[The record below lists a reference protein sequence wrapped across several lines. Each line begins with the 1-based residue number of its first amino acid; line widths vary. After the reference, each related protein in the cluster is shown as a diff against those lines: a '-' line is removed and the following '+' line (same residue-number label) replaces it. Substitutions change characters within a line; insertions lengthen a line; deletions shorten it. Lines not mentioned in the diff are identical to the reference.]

1 LLNERSRRR
10 SSGDAYPNVD
20 FKSGGN
26 AEASAH
32 GFQFNDDFTKSVNR
46 GKDLGVAL
54 PDIQSDEDVVL
65 QGQNVQAGA
74 FGGDGGNDNVK
85 QTIEA

>member
-1 LLNERSRRR
+1 MSHYNYE
-10 SSGDAYPNVD
+10 YPQVD

-26 AEASAH
+26 AEATATGNQSNFDSAKLINK
-32 GFQFNDDFTKSVNR
+32 GA
-46 GKDLGVAL
+46 DLGVSL
-54 PDIQSDEDVVL
+54 PDIQSDEDFVL

-85 QTIEA
+85 QNINV